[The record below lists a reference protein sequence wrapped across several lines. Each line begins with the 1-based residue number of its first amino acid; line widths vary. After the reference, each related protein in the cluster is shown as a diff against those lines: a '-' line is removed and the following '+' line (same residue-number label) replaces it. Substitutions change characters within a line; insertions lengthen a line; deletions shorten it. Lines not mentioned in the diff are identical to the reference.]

1 MDKQMADVNG
11 LTIALCGLATF
22 RLYRLI
28 TTEAGP
34 FDLAQKLRN
43 VADPDQLTWVGR
55 GMACAWCITFWLAPL
70 TVYAAS
76 YAIGYILVAGLAVSA
91 LVGLA
96 VQCSGLF
103 MAYVNQ
109 WLRTRR

>member
-1 MDKQMADVNG
+1 MAIDG

-22 RLYRLI
+22 RLYRLVAI
-28 TTEAGP
+28 EEGP
-34 FDLAQKLRN
+34 FGLSTKLRGI
-43 VADPDQLTWVGR
+43 ADPDQRTWIGR

-96 VQCSGLF
+96 VQCSGIL
-103 MAYVNQ
+103 MVYADRL
-109 WLRTRR
+109 LRARNGR

>member
-1 MDKQMADVNG
+1 MTLDG
-11 LTIALCGLATF
+11 LTIALSALATF
-22 RLYRLI
+22 RLYRLVAI
-28 TTEAGP
+28 EEGP
-34 FDLAQKLRN
+34 FGLSTKLRGI
-43 VADPDQLTWVGR
+43 ADPDQRTWIGR
-55 GMACAWCITFWLAPL
+55 GMACAWCITVWLAPV

-96 VQCSGLF
+96 VQCSGLIL
-103 MAYVNQ
+103 AYVNQ

>member
-1 MDKQMADVNG
+1 MLKID
-11 LTIALCGLATF
+11 LTMLAICGLATF
-22 RLYRLI
+22 RLYRLVAI
-28 TTEAGP
+28 EEGP
-34 FDLAQKLRN
+34 FGLSTKLRGI
-43 VADPDQLTWVGR
+43 ADPDQRTWIGR
-55 GMACAWCITFWLAPL
+55 GMACAWCITFWIAPL

-76 YAIGYILVAGLAVSA
+76 YTIGYILVAGLAVSA

>member
-1 MDKQMADVNG
+1 MMLDS
-11 LTIALCGLATF
+11 LTIALSALATF

-28 TTEAGP
+28 AIEEVP
-34 FDLAQKLRN
+34 FGLSTKLRG
-43 VADPDQLTWVGR
+43 VADPDQRTWVGR

-76 YAIGYILVAGLAVSA
+76 YAIGYVLVAGLAVSA

-96 VQCSGLF
+96 VQCSGLL
-103 MAYVNQ
+103 MMY
-109 WLRTRR
+109 LERLTRARNGR